1 MAPGISCEKK
11 FIILPREEA
20 PNSQENYICRCCL
33 KVEATGDSCW
43 GRVDT

>member
-20 PNSQENYICRCCL
+20 TKVKEGEYKCTEDIETSSKSKHRYIS
-33 KVEATGDSCW
+33 K
-43 GRVDT
+43 